1 MFLTVTVGH
10 PVLHPRH
17 KLEYF
22 KRNKWDEASINAAC
36 DLLQDEFDRLYWLLD
51 VDGDTNISQ
60 VNGDTTATVSC
71 SFNDLWYIH
80 LNTMLNTVINLFQT
94 QKHV

>member
-1 MFLTVTVGH
+1 MFLTATAGH

-22 KRNKWDEASINAAC
+22 KRNKWDEASIDAAR

-51 VDGDTNISQ
+51 VDGDTNVSQ

-71 SFNDLWYIH
+71 SFYDLWYIH
-80 LNTMLNTVINLFQT
+80 LNAMLNTGINLFQT

>member
-1 MFLTVTVGH
+1 MFLTATAGH
-10 PVLHPRH
+10 PVLHPRY

-22 KRNKWDEASINAAC
+22 KRHKWDEASIDAAR
-36 DLLQDEFDRLYWLLD
+36 DLLQDKFDQSYWLLD
-51 VDGDTNISQ
+51 IDRDTNVSQ

-71 SFNDLWYIH
+71 SFYDLWYIH
-80 LNTMLNTVINLFQT
+80 LNVMLNTGINLFQT